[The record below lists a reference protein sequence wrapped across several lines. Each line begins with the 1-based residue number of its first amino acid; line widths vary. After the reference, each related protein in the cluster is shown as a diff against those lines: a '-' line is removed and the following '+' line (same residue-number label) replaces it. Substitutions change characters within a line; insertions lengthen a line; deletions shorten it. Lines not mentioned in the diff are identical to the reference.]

1 MKTDIR
7 YQMDAENPDDVIADL
22 ERKHG
27 SLKRR
32 VLPSGLDQKQYC
44 PNCGMMNSQCEC
56 WDAVNHVS

>member
-32 VLPSGLDQKQYC
+32 VLPSGQRLTNNRPK
-44 PNCGMMNSQCEC
+44 CENN
-56 WDAVNHVS
+56 A